1 MTFLIVLELLLFLM
15 ALTVLDILLN
25 VPIKNL
31 SPSFLFSSTLCSSQ
45 NEDTRWSTSTFGIFE
60 ESERDMVEGR
70 IRRQCVREL
79 CVNSDIVTILVLQ
92 VYEIINFH
100 RKKREKIK
108 SFPQF
113 LSFKRLKLRFF
124 AYILV
129 SIY

>member
-79 CVNSDIVTILVLQ
+79 CVNSDIVTI
-92 VYEIINFH
+92 
-100 RKKREKIK
+100 R
-108 SFPQF
+108 ST
-113 LSFKRLKLRFF
+113 
-124 AYILV
+124 
-129 SIY
+129 SISKCMK